1 MADRVSKVWAC
12 CVGFSENVRKSS
24 SQKGKVES
32 GKWKRWERR
41 GGTGWCSVVIVMA
54 NGVVKRVRRKWDPLM
69 SALINMRR
77 SVVGVGTHLRSEWV
91 SDWGHCNYVHWE
103 DLRLGTCWR
112 KICLTGLLFLFL
124 FFIFFQE
131 NNKICLTAT
140 GGAFY
145 FCFFFFKKITR
156 YASLPLVGPFFLFF
170 FKKI

>member
-1 MADRVSKVWAC
+1 MWEKV
-12 CVGFSENVRKSS
+12 
-24 SQKGKVES
+24 
-32 GKWKRWERR
+32 
-41 GGTGWCSVVIVMA
+41 
-54 NGVVKRVRRKWDPLM
+54 VVKRVKWKVEKMRETWWYWVVLGCYSYGQWGCETCKKKVGPVNVGLER
-69 SALINMRR
+69 INMRR
-77 SVVGVGTHLRSEWV
+77 SVVGVGTHLRSE
-91 SDWGHCNYVHWE
+91 WGHCNYVHWE

-124 FFIFFQE
+124 FFFFFQE